1 MKQQHGAQRTGAKRR
16 RLPAALVAVFTVTV
30 STLAIIHQG
39 VTTAEVDVDDG
50 GIWVTN
56 ASKQLVG
63 HLNYDSRILDGALR
77 TKTTEFDIGQSGNDV
92 TFTDKTAHSVA
103 PIDVAQVSVGA
114 ATSLPE
120 NAKVTQGGARL
131 AVMDSSGGQVWLAQA
146 SSPSSTAYTDEGA
159 LATDMDQG
167 AVAVSQKGTLFAIS
181 AQAGRRI
188 TVTREGQ
195 LDRLK
200 STDIKGLSGNAE
212 LVMTAVGEQP
222 VALDTRNRVL
232 VLPDGTLRNLAD
244 DGITGNLK
252 IQEAGPDS
260 TSVVLATEREL
271 ISVPLKGGAVSAIP
285 ASHDGSSGTPARP
298 VFHKGCAYGAWGKSG
313 AYVRNCTDPG
323 LNKQM
328 TVDSLK
334 TSSTIVFR
342 TNRTR
347 IVLNDVTSGSV
358 WMPEHDMVLMDDWE
372 QIESQLEKKDK
383 EEDSPQVT
391 DQIANP
397 DRQEQNTPP
406 DAVDDEFGIR
416 PGRTTT
422 LPVLNNDSDSDGD
435 VLTARPVTDPQFGKV
450 TRTRGGRALQITD
463 VGNDQTGS
471 TSFTY
476 EASDG
481 KALDTA
487 KVTVTVH
494 PWDMNS
500 GPKQL
505 RDPGIALGNRAQI
518 EYNVLTD
525 WQDPDGDPI
534 FLANARAPEGIELQ
548 FREEGTLQIRDLGA
562 SVGVHTIALEVSDGR
577 QSTSGTLTV
586 NVQNP
591 GNLPP
596 VANADFYVARAG
608 EITTIS
614 PLANDTDPNGD
625 NLSLV
630 ALSVAPT
637 GSQITPDLELGTVN
651 FVAQAPGSYQF
662 TYTVSDGPATA
673 LGVIRVDVV
682 QVDEQAIPVAEDDLA
697 VLPAGG
703 SALVSPLNNDSDP
716 AGGVLVVQR
725 VEVPAGL
732 GLEVTLVDRHLLRIT
747 APSGLD
753 SSVSFDYIVS
763 NGTNTARARVT
774 VVPTTA
780 EDTKLPPDL
789 QPDRTRVRVGDIA
802 SVAVLANDRSPSGL
816 NLKVDPNLQ
825 YTPNEAVGTPFVTGN
840 LVRLEAGNTP
850 GVMHVAYTVRDSAG
864 NMSTSTVTFEVLP
877 KSGTNAQPQPKSLT
891 AWAVSGETTRIPVP
905 LNGID
910 PDGDSVTL
918 VGIEQSP
925 TKGTVELGVDWLEY
939 TPAPNTTGTDVF
951 TYIVEDRLGKQ
962 ASARVRVG
970 IAPPATVNQ
979 PPTAVPDMVLT
990 RPNRQLGVA
999 VLANDIDPDGDT
1011 ISLVPGSLQTTTEDL
1026 KPEIHGN
1033 SIFLTTPAADGS
1045 YLVSYQVT
1053 DNRGGVSRGSLTIN
1067 VANDAQ
1073 LQPPIARDDVVT
1085 SAQLPAKGG
1094 TVKVPVLAND
1104 EDPDGDLTNLRVTT
1118 KASGVEVSGTDLII
1132 TPQEERLLIVY
1143 TITDAD
1149 GLSSSAVVSVPGQE
1163 RNHPTIDTA
1172 KVPVK
1177 VRAGEDVTLDIADY
1191 VIVREGRSPRIT
1203 NAATLRPS
1211 AGIDEGMTL
1220 SDDRHVHFHV
1230 NSEWSGKSSFSFEV
1244 SDGTAGDDSALTSTL
1259 TLPLKVEATQNQPVT
1274 FVPTAI
1280 RVAAGEE
1287 ATAVD
1292 LAQMVR
1298 DPEGADPAGFKY
1310 DISNLPEGVSITL
1323 NGHTLLVR
1331 AEVDRQKGPVG
1342 SLTVSVD
1349 DGAGAVSGQIPITVV
1364 ASTRPLIQVSD
1375 AVLETAR
1382 SGALEVVDLT
1392 RYTINPFPGTP
1403 IRVVGA
1409 SIQIGEG
1416 TVDPQGTN
1424 LNITPGSG
1432 FRGQMTVRYRLMD
1445 ATGDPDRVVEGKVR
1459 LVVRD
1464 RPDAPTNVSLTATGP
1479 GSALVTFQAGADNG
1493 AAITGFTATDRATG
1507 RSYPCQSGSCQLSG
1521 LENGLRHSFTVVAH
1535 NAVGAS
1541 DSSAPSGEVLIDMRP
1556 EAPLAPTV
1564 EAENGAITV
1573 RWQPPT
1579 NQGSAIRNYT
1589 LYVYENG
1596 GARQIEV
1603 PGNATEW
1610 RVDGLR
1616 NGQTYSV
1623 AISAR
1628 NGAEEPSPTS
1638 QNSQKVVPFGPPERT
1653 DGIRIENIG
1662 GTGSQGRVRITWPT
1676 PNANG
1681 AEITRYSIEVNGRSI
1696 GEVGGDRN
1704 DYVAD
1709 LPTGENYRLKI
1720 RAFNRRNDSS
1730 ESNDV
1735 TFQVYTSPLNPN
1747 VSSFSST
1754 ATGEHGLTKVSG
1766 MEIVP
1771 GQGFNNRNLHLQW
1784 SRSSNANGHWN
1795 PVTSGETID
1804 VGADGDVQIFIRQ
1817 VGNVSGQDIPGG
1829 AVPVKVKANSKP
1841 TAPSFNVSVQGT
1853 SVIVNWDA
1861 TPPAGY
1867 LSPDEVIFWQRTS
1880 AGESESSQGKI
1891 LQGSKTVTG
1900 TAGQVIEVGVGAR
1913 NTLGTTWGKLSGTGK
1928 DTVKVNI
1935 PGTFSGT
1942 ATQCTAANARGAE
1955 VAQCQ
1960 MVSVN
1965 LPSSWASDALPMKCK
1980 MWDDFSQSYATFTP
1994 RGTANSSFE
2003 TGVRLSKDNVG
2014 NLGILL
2020 GRVTCSVG

>member
-1 MKQQHGAQRTGAKRR
+1 MKQQHGAPASRVHRR
-16 RLPAALVAVFTVTV
+16 RLPAALVAAFTVTV
-30 STLAIIHQG
+30 STLAILHQG

-56 ASKQLVG
+56 TSKRLVG

-92 TFTDKTAHSVA
+92 SFTDKTSHSVA

-120 NAKVTQGGARL
+120 NAKVVQGGSRL
-131 AVMDSSGGQVWLAQA
+131 AVMDASQGQVWLAQV
-146 SSPSSTAYTDEGA
+146 SSPSGTAYTDEGA
-159 LATDMDQG
+159 LASDMEQG

-181 AQAGRRI
+181 AQGGRRI

-195 LDRLK
+195 LNRLK
-200 STDIKGLSGNAE
+200 SQDVEGLSGNAE

-222 VALDTRNRVL
+222 VALDKRNRVL
-232 VLPDGTLRNLAD
+232 VLPDGKLRNLAD
-244 DGITGNLK
+244 DGISGNITL
-252 IQEAGPDS
+252 QESGPES
-260 TSVVLATEREL
+260 SSVLLATDREL
-271 ISVPLKGGAVSAIP
+271 ISIPLKGGAATKIP
-285 ASHDGSSGTPARP
+285 ASNDGASGTPSRP
-298 VFHKGCAYGAWGKSG
+298 VFHKGCAYAAWSKSG
-313 AYVRNCTDPG
+313 AYLRNCTDPS

-334 TSSTIVFR
+334 SAQSIVFR

-347 IVLNDVTSGSV
+347 IVLNDTTSGSV
-358 WMPEHDMVLMDDWE
+358 WMPEHDMVLMNDWD
-372 QIESQLEKKDK
+372 QIESQLEKKEK
-383 EEDSPQVT
+383 QEDSPQVT
-391 DQIANP
+391 DQIADP
-397 DRQEQNTPP
+397 ERKEQNTPP
-406 DAVDDEFGIR
+406 DAVNDDFGIR

-422 LPVLNNDSDSDGD
+422 LPVLNNDSDADGD

-463 VGNDQTGS
+463 VPDNQTGS

-481 KALDTA
+481 KAVATA
-487 KVTVTVH
+487 RVNVTVH
-494 PWDMNS
+494 PWEMNS

-505 RDPGIALGNRAQI
+505 RDPGVTLGNRAQI
-518 EYNVLTD
+518 EYNVLND

-534 FLANARAPEGIELQ
+534 FLANAHAPEGIELQ

-562 SVGVHTIALEVSDGR
+562 SVGAHTITLEVSDGR
-577 QSTSGTLTV
+577 QSTTGTLTV

-608 EITTIS
+608 EVATIS

-630 ALSVAPT
+630 ALSVAPA

-662 TYTVSDGPATA
+662 TYTVSDGPSTA

-682 QVDEQAIPVAEDDLA
+682 EADQQAVPVAEDDLA

-703 SALVSPLNNDSDP
+703 SALVAPLNNDSDP

-725 VEVPAGL
+725 VEVPANL

-747 APSGLD
+747 APGGLE
-753 SSVSFDYIVS
+753 SSVSFDYVVS
-763 NGTNTARARVT
+763 NGTNTAKARIT
-774 VVPTTA
+774 VVPTSA
-780 EDTKLPPDL
+780 QDTKQPPEL

-802 SVAVLANDRSPSGL
+802 SVPVLANDRSPSGL
-816 NLKVDPNLQ
+816 TLKVDPNLQ
-825 YTPNEAVGTPFVTGN
+825 FTPNEAVGTPFVTGN

-864 NMSTSTVTFEVLP
+864 NMATSTVTFEVLP
-877 KSGTNAQPQPKSLT
+877 KSGTNAQPQPKALT
-891 AWAVSGETTRIPVP
+891 AWAVSGEATRIPVP

-951 TYIVEDRLGKQ
+951 TYIVEDRQGKQ

-979 PPTAVPDMVLT
+979 PPTAVPDTVLT

-999 VLANDIDPDGDT
+999 VLQNDIDPDGDP
-1011 ISLVPGSLQTTTEDL
+1011 ISIVPGSLQTATAEL
-1026 KPEIHGN
+1026 KPEIRGN
-1033 SIFLTTPAADGS
+1033 SIVLTTPAQDGS
-1045 YLVSYQVT
+1045 YLVSYEVT
-1053 DNRGGVSRGSLTIN
+1053 DNRGGTSRGTLTIN
-1067 VANDAQ
+1067 VANDAL
-1073 LQPPIARDDVVT
+1073 LQAPIARDDVVAA
-1085 SAQLPAKGG
+1085 SQLPAKGG

-1104 EDPDGDLTNLRVTT
+1104 EDPDGDVNNLRVST
-1118 KASGVEVSGTDLII
+1118 KAAGVEVNGSDLII
-1132 TPQEERLLIVY
+1132 TPQEERMMIVY
-1143 TITDAD
+1143 TVTDAD
-1149 GLSSSAVVSVPGQE
+1149 GLSSSAVVSVPGLQH
-1163 RNHPTIDTA
+1163 NQPTIDTT

-1177 VRAGEDVTLDIADY
+1177 VRAGEDVTLDISDY

-1211 AGIDEGMTL
+1211 AGIDQGMTL
-1220 SDDRHVHFHV
+1220 SDERHVSFHV

-1244 SDGTAGDDSALTSTL
+1244 SDGAAGDDSALTATL
-1259 TLPLKVEATQNQPVT
+1259 TLPLKVEATQNQPVS
-1274 FVPTAI
+1274 FIPTAI

-1310 DISNLPEGVSITL
+1310 DISNLPEGVAISL
-1323 NGHTLLVR
+1323 DGHILRVR
-1331 AEVDRQKGPVG
+1331 ADVDRPKGSVG
-1342 SLTVSVD
+1342 SVTVSVD

-1375 AVLETAR
+1375 ALLEAAR
-1382 SGALEVVDLT
+1382 SGGLESVDLT
-1392 RYTINPFPGTP
+1392 RYTINPFPETP
-1403 IRVVGA
+1403 IRIVGA

-1424 LNITPGSG
+1424 LNITPAVG

-1445 ATGDPDRVVEGKVR
+1445 ATGDPDRIVEGKVR

-1493 AAITGFTATDRATG
+1493 ATITGFTATDRATG
-1507 RSYPCQSGSCQLSG
+1507 RSYPCESGSCELRG

-1541 DSSAPSGEVLIDMRP
+1541 DPSAASPEVLIDMRP

-1564 EAENGAITV
+1564 EPENGAIVVKWT
-1573 RWQPPT
+1573 PPT
-1579 NQGSAIRNYT
+1579 NQGSAIKNYT

-1603 PGNATEW
+1603 PGNVTEW

-1623 AISAR
+1623 AISAK

-1638 QNSQKVVPFGPPERT
+1638 QNSAKVTPFGPPDRT
-1653 DGIRIENIG
+1653 DGVRVENIG
-1662 GTGSQGRVRITWPT
+1662 GQGNTGRVRFTWTT
-1676 PNANG
+1676 PRTNG
-1681 AEITRYSIEVNGRSI
+1681 AEITRYTIEVNGRTV

-1704 DYVAD
+1704 DYAAD
-1709 LPTGENYRLKI
+1709 LPVGENYRVKI
-1720 RAFNRRNDSS
+1720 RAYNWKNDSS
-1730 ESNDV
+1730 ESDEV
-1735 TFQVYTSPLNPN
+1735 AFQVFTSPLNPN
-1747 VSSFSST
+1747 VGSFSS
-1754 ATGEHGLTKVSG
+1754 APTGNHGMTKVSG
-1766 MEIVP
+1766 LSVNP
-1771 GQGFNNRNLHLQW
+1771 GQGFNSRNLHLEW
-1784 SRSSNANGHWN
+1784 SHSAGGPWN
-1795 PVTSGETID
+1795 SVTSGEIINI
-1804 VGADGDVQIFIRQ
+1804 GSDGDVQIFIRQ
-1817 VGNVSGQDIPGG
+1817 VGNVNGQEVAGG
-1829 AVPVKVKANSKP
+1829 AVPVTAKALSAPTKP
-1841 TAPSFNVSVQGT
+1841 TYTVAVHEGSVTVSW
-1853 SVIVNWDA
+1853 NA
-1861 TPPAGY
+1861 NPPAGY
-1867 LSPDEVIFWQRTS
+1867 LAPDQVVVWQRVGGVETEVPQGAVLNGSATITAS
-1880 AGESESSQGKI
+1880 AGS
-1891 LQGSKTVTG
+1891 
-1900 TAGQVIEVGVGAR
+1900 AIEVGVGAR
-1913 NTLGTTWGKLSGTGK
+1913 NSLGTTWGSLAGTGT
-1928 DTVKVNI
+1928 DTAKINVI
-1935 PGTFSGT
+1935 GGFGGTTS
-1942 ATQCTAANARGAE
+1942 QCTSANARGADVNE
-1955 VAQCQ
+1955 CQ
-1960 MVSVN
+1960 MVYLT
-1965 LPSSWASDALPMKCK
+1965 LPSTWASDALPMKCT
-1980 MWDDFSQSYATFTP
+1980 MWDDFSQSNWTFTP
-1994 RGTANSSFE
+1994 RGPAGASVE
-2003 TGVRLSKDNVG
+2003 TGVRLSKANSG
-2014 NLGILL
+2014 NLPILL
-2020 GRVTCSVG
+2020 HRINCSVGR